1 MTTSYGAA
9 QAVYYR
15 LLDQIKNAMNIAI
28 LNLSSPDKGFDQHG
42 NAAELIERWISPS
55 FSEAK
60 FTPIYIAIGEPLP
73 ESPAEY
79 DGYILSGS
87 EKGVYDETA
96 WMEPLKEFLNLVKA
110 QQIPVFGICFG
121 HQIMAEAFGGKA
133 EKSDAGFIVGV
144 HEYEEQGN
152 SYTAHAMH
160 QDQVVAV
167 PEGATVVASASYCPV
182 AALNYDF
189 PARSVQFHPE
199 FQKPLVEDAI
209 EAFEGKILTDKEIE
223 HARNTMQTGTVEPSL
238 YADEIAEFFRQA
250 KS

>member
-1 MTTSYGAA
+1 
-9 QAVYYR
+9 
-15 LLDQIKNAMNIAI
+15 MNIAI

-42 NAAELIERWISPS
+42 TAAELIERWISPS

-60 FTPIYIAIGEPLP
+60 FTHIYVSIGEQLP
-73 ESPAEY
+73 NATDY

-87 EKGVYDETA
+87 EKGVYDETD
-96 WMEPLKEFLNLVKA
+96 WMEPLKTLLGEIKT

-133 EKSDAGFIVGV
+133 EKSDAGFVVGV
-144 HEYEEQGN
+144 HEYKAQEN

-160 QDQVVAV
+160 QDQVVEV
-167 PEGATVVASASYCPV
+167 PEAATVVASASYCPV
-182 AALNYDF
+182 AALDYDF

-209 EAFEGKILTDKEIE
+209 EAFEGRLLTDKEVA
-223 HARNTMQTGTVEPSL
+223 HARNTMRSGTVEPTL
-238 YADEIAEFFRQA
+238 YANEIAEFFRQA
-250 KS
+250 NS